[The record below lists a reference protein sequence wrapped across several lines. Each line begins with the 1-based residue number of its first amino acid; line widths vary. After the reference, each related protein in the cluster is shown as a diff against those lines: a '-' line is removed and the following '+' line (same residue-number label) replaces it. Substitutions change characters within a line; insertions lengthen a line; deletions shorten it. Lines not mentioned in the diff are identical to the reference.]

1 MTKFYCIVSDINN
14 LANPDTYHLLEKAAN
29 ERGVEFVTLDAKTL
43 RPREVLVEDDAI
55 IYRLGLSRQAVLL
68 EAFLVRPSHA
78 TFYAEPQELFG
89 RAFAWGSTMRLQ
101 RAGLPIIPT
110 DFTPWLL
117 SKEDLDGVVNQL
129 GGYPIVIKGSGGSHG
144 SAVRKAESLDEL
156 YGVLQNDPQRETLV
170 LRRFVHEARHIRIV
184 VVGGKAADAIEY
196 EVQPDDF
203 RTNAVAVPQVKA
215 FNLEDNLDIASTAER
230 AVQAIGLEFGG
241 VDILLQPDG
250 QFFIAEVNFPCNFA
264 RNQLNT
270 GADIAGAMV
279 DYLVQKLS

>member
-14 LANPDTYHLLEKAAN
+14 LANPDTFHLLEKAAS
-29 ERGVEFVTLDAKTL
+29 ERGVEFVPLDANTL
-43 RPREVLVEDDAI
+43 RPQEVSVDDDGI

-68 EAFLVRPSHA
+68 EAFLVRPSHT
-78 TFYAEPQELFG
+78 TFYAEPRELFG

-117 SKEDLDGVVNQL
+117 SKDELDAVVGNL
-129 GGYPIVIKGSGGSHG
+129 GGYPIVVKGSGGSHG

-156 YGVLQNDPQRETLV
+156 YDILQNDPRRETLV
-170 LRRFVHEARHIRIV
+170 LRRFVHEARHIRVV
-184 VVGGKAADAIEY
+184 VVGDKAADAIEY
-196 EVQPDDF
+196 QVQPDDF
-203 RTNAVAVPQVKA
+203 RTNAVEVPQVTA
-215 FNLEDNLDIASTAER
+215 FNLEENAEIGSTAER

-250 QFFIAEVNFPCNFA
+250 QFFVAEVNFPCNFA

-270 GADIAGAMV
+270 GADVAGIMI
-279 DYLVQKLS
+279 DYLLQKKS